1 MIFHPNLSP
10 KEIIRMGSFG
20 GIYFNSSNNIKIDYR
35 EFPSD
40 WFNGVPENFYLSDQY
55 NKNVNFFKIKSGQD
69 QDEWE
74 NKGWIH
80 PQDPRGWFQ
89 WYCRYYLGRRT
100 KDDERQIK
108 RWGIF
113 VAKKED
119 GEIIFIEKF
128 LIRIQQLTIIVSRE
142 PLDNLYFIGDIPLI
156 RLIMIFG
163 KFKMDIK
170 SCILIVGKF
179 HS

>member
-1 MIFHPNLSP
+1 M
-10 KEIIRMGSFG
+10 
-20 GIYFNSSNNIKIDYR
+20 
-35 EFPSD
+35 
-40 WFNGVPENFYLSDQY
+40 
-55 NKNVNFFKIKSGQD
+55 
-69 QDEWE
+69 
-74 NKGWIH
+74 
-80 PQDPRGWFQ
+80 
-89 WYCRYYLGRRT
+89 
-100 KDDERQIK
+100 
-108 RWGIF
+108 
-113 VAKKED
+113 AKKED

-142 PLDNLYFIGDIPLI
+142 PLDNLYFIGDIQLI

>member
-40 WFNGVPENFYLSDQY
+40 WFKDVPESFYLSDQY

-108 RWGIF
+108 RWNNFCGKKGRWRNYIYRKIF
-113 VAKKED
+113 DKNTTVDDHSFSRAVRQSLLHWGYSVNQADYDIWK
-119 GEIIFIEKF
+119 
-128 LIRIQQLTIIVSRE
+128 IQ
-142 PLDNLYFIGDIPLI
+142 NGY
-156 RLIMIFG
+156 
-163 KFKMDIK
+163 
-170 SCILIVGKF
+170 
-179 HS
+179 